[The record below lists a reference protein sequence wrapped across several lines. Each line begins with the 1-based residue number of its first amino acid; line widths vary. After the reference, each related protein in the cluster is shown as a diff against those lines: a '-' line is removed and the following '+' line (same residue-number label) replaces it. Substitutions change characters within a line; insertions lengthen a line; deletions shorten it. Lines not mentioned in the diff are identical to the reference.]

1 MMGLSQLAEA
11 SNFASF
17 AVAVRSIPPFRARR
31 IRLSFR
37 ARRLRLSFLPA
48 PDPDPDH
55 DEDDTN
61 YNWQNCADQGASPK
75 SCTDPDGV
83 MTGEGR
89 GGGDQDYAGVD
100 HQLAAADN
108 VGKQCGS

>member
-1 MMGLSQLAEA
+1 MMGLSRLAEA

-17 AVAVRSIPPFRARR
+17 AVAVRSIPPFP
-31 IRLSFR
+31 

-48 PDPDPDH
+48 PDPGPDH

-75 SCTDPDGV
+75 SCTAPDSV
-83 MTGEGR
+83 MVGEGR
-89 GGGDQDYAGVD
+89 GGGDQDYTGVA

-108 VGKQCGS
+108 VGKQGGS